1 MATLLLLTLAGC
13 MTPPHARKDLL
24 EFFAIGTTT
33 REEVLL
39 QLGQPSASF
48 EQDRIITYRVGQYTD
63 QGYYIISP
71 KVVQPAQSTSWQ
83 DVRFS
88 LVIVFDERGRL
99 QKHQL
104 VQVD

>member
-1 MATLLLLTLAGC
+1 MAAVLLMFSGC
-13 MTPPHARKDLL
+13 VTPPHARKDLL
-24 EFFAIGTTT
+24 QFFAIGKTT

-39 QLGQPSASF
+39 RLGQPSASF
-48 EQDRIITYRVGQYTD
+48 EQDRIFTYRVGQYGEE
-63 QGYYIISP
+63 GYYIISP
-71 KVVQPAQSTSWQ
+71 KVVLPAQGASWQ

-88 LVIVFDERGRL
+88 LVIVFDEKGRL